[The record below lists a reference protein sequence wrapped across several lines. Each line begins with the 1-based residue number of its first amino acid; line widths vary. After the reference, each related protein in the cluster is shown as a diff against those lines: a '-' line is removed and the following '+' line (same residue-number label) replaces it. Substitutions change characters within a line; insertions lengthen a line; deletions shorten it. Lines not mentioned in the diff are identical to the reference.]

1 MWPPTDLDGNFC
13 VRWYPKNCWVR
24 LKPEALHLVFGL
36 TSFVSAW
43 NLVLRGVCSF
53 FGGCWNKVIG
63 LKQTNKGGWLKFMSK
78 MVEFGKATAQ
88 CHRPEVAVTTIA
100 MPLVYVTCS
109 VSWHHECFGTE
120 KNILQWCKWTYE
132 KLYLQPLAIGFWSRV
147 YLTKTT
153 TFKGQ
158 KGVLS
163 MSGLYIM

>member
-1 MWPPTDLDGNFC
+1 
-13 VRWYPKNCWVR
+13 
-24 LKPEALHLVFGL
+24 
-36 TSFVSAW
+36 
-43 NLVLRGVCSF
+43 
-53 FGGCWNKVIG
+53 
-63 LKQTNKGGWLKFMSK
+63 MSK

-88 CHRPEVAVTTIA
+88 RHRPEVAVTTIA

-147 YLTKTT
+147 YLGKIT

-158 KGVLS
+158 KGVRHERTIHHVDFTFLGEKKAPLVWRRVLFVLLNIS
-163 MSGLYIM
+163 NKNLWNVLNRKAIQAKGSNCEWSLMLEIYNIFIIR